1 MASPSFL
8 LREFFHLTFL
18 RLLSLR
24 LAGRSYA
31 VKGGICLRFF
41 HASPRL
47 SEDIDL
53 DASPDIRPE
62 TLAKNVDTILNGAP
76 LLSHL
81 SPKGVTRLAVT
92 KPKQTGITQ
101 RWKISLATPVGSLGT
116 KIEFS
121 PRSDS
126 IPASEGT
133 PLPSLLLAHG
143 SVPFAARFYDGPEMV
158 KQKIRA
164 MAAPARNATR
174 DLFDLHH
181 LLYFRQ
187 VTPAI
192 LKDMDPKLL
201 LAAAEKSDSFDF
213 EDFRSQVVPYLT
225 EEMIG
230 AYGNAAAFDSLKD
243 QVKGLLRGKPA

>member
-8 LREFFHLTFL
+8 LREFFHLSFL

-24 LAGRSYA
+24 LAGRAYA

-47 SEDIDL
+47 SEDMDL

-62 TLAKNVDTILNGAP
+62 TLAKGVDTVLDGAA
-76 LLSHL
+76 LFGHL
-81 SPKGVTRLAVT
+81 APRGVSRLTVS
-92 KPKQTGITQ
+92 KPKQTATTQ
-101 RWKISLATPVGSLGT
+101 RWKVTLETPGGPVGT

-121 PRSDS
+121 RRTDK
-126 IPASEGT
+126 IPASEST
-133 PLPSLLLAHG
+133 PLPEILLAHG

-158 KQKIRA
+158 KQKVRA
-164 MAAPARNATR
+164 MAAPARNAAR

-187 VTPAI
+187 VPRTV
-192 LKDMDPKLL
+192 LNELEPKIL
-201 LAAAEKSDSFDF
+201 LAAAAKATSFSFQDF
-213 EDFRSQVVPYLT
+213 QAQVAPYLT

-230 AYGNAAAFDSLKD
+230 AYRVASAFKSLQE
-243 QVKGLLRGKPA
+243 QVKTFLREKPA

>member
-8 LREFFHLTFL
+8 LREFFHLSFL

-24 LAGRSYA
+24 LAGRAYA

-47 SEDIDL
+47 SEDMDL
-53 DASPDIRPE
+53 DASPGIRPD
-62 TLAKNVDTILNGAP
+62 TLAKSVDAVLDGAA
-76 LLSHL
+76 LLGHL
-81 SPKGVTRLAVT
+81 APRGVSRLTAN
-92 KPKQTGITQ
+92 KPKQTATTQ
-101 RWKISLATPVGSLGT
+101 RWKVTLETPGGPVGT

-121 PRSDS
+121 RRADN

-133 PLPSLLLAHG
+133 PLPEILLAHG

-158 KQKIRA
+158 KQKVRA
-164 MAAPARNATR
+164 MAAPTRNATR

-181 LLYFRQ
+181 LLHFRR
-187 VTPAI
+187 VAPDI
-192 LKDMDPKLL
+192 LNELEPNLL
-201 LAAAEKSDSFDF
+201 LAAAEKAASFSFQDF
-213 EDFRSQVVPYLT
+213 QAQVAPYLT

-230 AYGNAAAFDSLKD
+230 AYRIASAFQSL
-243 QVKGLLRGKPA
+243 QERVKMFLRGKPA